1 MEGETNELEIDSELV
16 MSFYDQYQADDLACK
31 VYGVESVKSESET
44 SIIELKPALPSPDV
58 SSIHI
63 QGGHSSSAAWNL
75 PDLLVGLDGIQTR
88 LNGDND
94 SPPLA
99 SQSQAN
105 LLTSSI
111 PVSIQSIHDQTSLAE
126 TADASRAPQPQFYF
140 DSYRQQTDSLL
151 EGLGIL
157 TPPPITS
164 VKTEMGSSPQHQYN
178 MDSPITMDLTPLV
191 NSHNIPQFELNLSPK
206 CEPGLHSSNNSIP
219 VTSFSLSNIT
229 NIASVSIANI
239 DLLTKSS
246 PLSLD
251 LIAQHCTLLPPE
263 LVALPPHH
271 TIATTHYITQDQDIT
286 ENIHDMDP
294 VIQTVN
300 IKEYFQ
306 EDDCMSPRP
315 LSDPTLADNPSY
327 KRCHL
332 CVRIFSTKANLS
344 SHIRH
349 VHLGEAKHS
358 RVKSI
363 PCPHCQKMFSRKGHM
378 TEHVRTVHEGK
389 KRIYK
394 EVNCQHCGKTF
405 RRKWGLNIHI
415 SSAHADVVSSLLKQ

>member
-31 VYGVESVKSESET
+31 VYGVESVKNESET
-44 SIIELKPALPSPDV
+44 SVIELKPALPSPDV
-58 SSIHI
+58 SSI
-63 QGGHSSSAAWNL
+63 QGSTSSNAAWNL

-88 LNGDND
+88 LSGDND

-99 SQSQAN
+99 TQSQAN

-111 PVSIQSIHDQTSLAE
+111 PVSIQSIQELPDQTQSLAD
-126 TADASRAPQPQFYF
+126 TADTSRPPQHQFYF
-140 DSYRQQTDSLL
+140 DPYRQQTDSLL

-206 CEPGLHSSNNSIP
+206 CEPGLTTSNTTIP
-219 VTSFSLSNIT
+219 VSSFSLSNIT

-239 DLLTKSS
+239 DLLSKST

-271 TIATTHYITQDQDIT
+271 TLATTTYITQEQDIT
-286 ENIHDMDP
+286 ENIQDMDP

-300 IKEYFQ
+300 IKEVSYLSHNKVNLLYTVYLK
-306 EDDCMSPRP
+306 EDDCVSPRP
-315 LSDPTLADNPSY
+315 ITDPSLADNPSY

-363 PCPHCQKMFSRKGHM
+363 PCPHCNKMFSRK
-378 TEHVRTVHEGK
+378 
-389 KRIYK
+389 
-394 EVNCQHCGKTF
+394 
-405 RRKWGLNIHI
+405 
-415 SSAHADVVSSLLKQ
+415 VSSRK

>member
-31 VYGVESVKSESET
+31 VYGVEPVKSEAET
-44 SIIELKPALPSPDV
+44 SVIELKPALPSPDV
-58 SSIHI
+58 SSI
-63 QGGHSSSAAWNL
+63 QGSSCGSAVWNL
-75 PDLLVGLDGIQTR
+75 PDLLVGLDGIQPR
-88 LNGDND
+88 LNGDSD

-105 LLTSSI
+105 LLTSTI
-111 PVSIQSIHDQTSLAE
+111 PVSLQSVEATSISD
-126 TADASRAPQPQFYF
+126 TADSSRAPQPPFYF
-140 DSYRQQTDSLL
+140 DSYKQQTDSLL

-164 VKTEMGSSPQHQYN
+164 VKTEMGGSSPQHQYN
-178 MDSPITMDLTPLV
+178 MESSPITMDLTPLV

-206 CEPGLHSSNNSIP
+206 SESGQLTTSSTIP
-219 VTSFSLSNIT
+219 VSSFSLSNIT

-263 LVALPPHH
+263 LVTITPQH
-271 TIATTHYITQDQDIT
+271 TLTTTQFITQEQDIT
-286 ENIHDMDP
+286 ENVQELDP
-294 VIQTVN
+294 IIQNVN
-300 IKEYFQ
+300 IKE
-306 EDDCMSPRP
+306 EDNCMSPRP
-315 LSDPTLADNPSY
+315 ASDSSLADNPSY

>member
-31 VYGVESVKSESET
+31 VYGVKSESET
-44 SIIELKPALPSPDV
+44 SVIELKPALPSPDV
-58 SSIHI
+58 SSI
-63 QGGHSSSAAWNL
+63 QGHTSGSAVWNL

-88 LNGDND
+88 LHGDND

-105 LLTSSI
+105 LLTSTI
-111 PVSIQSIHDQTSLAE
+111 PISLHSAHGQTSLAE
-126 TADASRAPQPQFYF
+126 TADSSRAPQHQFYF

-157 TPPPITS
+157 TPPAITS

-191 NSHNIPQFELNLSPK
+191 NCHNIPQFELNLSPK
-206 CEPGLHSSNNSIP
+206 CEPGLTTNNSSIP

-271 TIATTHYITQDQDIT
+271 TLATTHYITQDQDFT
-286 ENIHDMDP
+286 ENIQEMDP

-306 EDDCMSPRP
+306 EEDCMSPRP
-315 LSDPTLADNPSY
+315 VSDPSLADNPSY

>member
-31 VYGVESVKSESET
+31 VYGVESVKNESET
-44 SIIELKPALPSPDV
+44 SVIELKPALPSPDV
-58 SSIHI
+58 SSI
-63 QGGHSSSAAWNL
+63 QGSTSSNAAWNL

-88 LNGDND
+88 LSGDND

-99 SQSQAN
+99 DQSQAN

-111 PVSIQSIHDQTSLAE
+111 PVSIQSIQDHPDHTQSLAD
-126 TADASRAPQPQFYF
+126 TADASRPPQHQFYF
-140 DSYRQQTDSLL
+140 DPYRQQTDSLL

-206 CEPGLHSSNNSIP
+206 CEPGLTTSNTTIP
-219 VTSFSLSNIT
+219 VSSFSLSNIT

-239 DLLTKSS
+239 DLLSKST

-271 TIATTHYITQDQDIT
+271 TLATTTYITQEQDLT
-286 ENIHDMDP
+286 ENIQDMDP

-300 IKEYFQ
+300 IKE
-306 EDDCMSPRP
+306 EDDCVSPRP
-315 LSDPTLADNPSY
+315 ITDPSLADNPSY

-363 PCPHCQKMFSRKGHM
+363 PCPHCNKMFSRKGHM

>member
-31 VYGVESVKSESET
+31 VYGVESVKNESET
-44 SIIELKPALPSPDV
+44 SVIELKPALPSPDV
-58 SSIHI
+58 SSI
-63 QGGHSSSAAWNL
+63 QGSTSSNAAWNL

-88 LNGDND
+88 LSGDND

-99 SQSQAN
+99 TQSQAN

-111 PVSIQSIHDQTSLAE
+111 PVSIQSIQELPDQTQSLAD
-126 TADASRAPQPQFYF
+126 TADTSRPPQHQFYF
-140 DSYRQQTDSLL
+140 DPYRQQTDSLL

-206 CEPGLHSSNNSIP
+206 CEPGLTTSNTTIP
-219 VTSFSLSNIT
+219 VSSFSLSNIT

-239 DLLTKSS
+239 DLLSKST

-271 TIATTHYITQDQDIT
+271 TLATTTYITQEQDIT
-286 ENIHDMDP
+286 ENIQDMDP

-300 IKEYFQ
+300 IKEVSYLCHNKVNLLNTVYLK
-306 EDDCMSPRP
+306 EDDCVSPRP
-315 LSDPTLADNPSY
+315 ITDPSLADNPSY

-363 PCPHCQKMFSRKGHM
+363 PCPHCNKMFSRK
-378 TEHVRTVHEGK
+378 
-389 KRIYK
+389 
-394 EVNCQHCGKTF
+394 
-405 RRKWGLNIHI
+405 
-415 SSAHADVVSSLLKQ
+415 VSSRK

>member
-31 VYGVESVKSESET
+31 VYGVESVKNESET
-44 SIIELKPALPSPDV
+44 SVIELKPALPSPDV
-58 SSIHI
+58 SSI
-63 QGGHSSSAAWNL
+63 QGSTSSNAAWNL

-88 LNGDND
+88 LSGDND

-99 SQSQAN
+99 TQSQAN

-111 PVSIQSIHDQTSLAE
+111 PVSIQSIQELPDQTQSLAD
-126 TADASRAPQPQFYF
+126 TADTSRPPQHQFYF
-140 DSYRQQTDSLL
+140 DPYRQQTDSLL

-206 CEPGLHSSNNSIP
+206 CEPGLTTSNTTIP
-219 VTSFSLSNIT
+219 VSSFSLSNIT

-239 DLLTKSS
+239 DLLSKST

-271 TIATTHYITQDQDIT
+271 TLATTTYITQEQDIT
-286 ENIHDMDP
+286 ENIQDMDP

-300 IKEYFQ
+300 IKEVSY
-306 EDDCMSPRP
+306 
-315 LSDPTLADNPSY
+315 LSHN
-327 KRCHL
+327 K
-332 CVRIFSTKANLS
+332 INL
-344 SHIRH
+344 
-349 VHLGEAKHS
+349 LY
-358 RVKSI
+358 
-363 PCPHCQKMFSRKGHM
+363 
-378 TEHVRTVHEGK
+378 TV
-389 KRIYK
+389 
-394 EVNCQHCGKTF
+394 
-405 RRKWGLNIHI
+405 
-415 SSAHADVVSSLLKQ
+415 